1 MNWIRN
7 IAQFISIFD
16 FRITQGDEAMIN
28 QQLEEL
34 KSKNLVRE
42 MENGKVVR
50 HVLEDDKTGVKWC
63 LPYTG
68 RRAIY

>member
-1 MNWIRN
+1 
-7 IAQFISIFD
+7 
-16 FRITQGDEAMIN
+16 MIN

>member
-1 MNWIRN
+1 
-7 IAQFISIFD
+7 
-16 FRITQGDEAMIN
+16 MIN

-50 HVLEDDKTGVKWC
+50 HVLEDDKTGEVVSC
-63 LPYTG
+63 LHWP
-68 RRAIY
+68 